1 MQAES
6 EQTNSALA
14 LGVCIDRELNVKS
27 AGGYLVQ
34 VGSRGVQGGVVM
46 CGEDNT
52 LTCIMTTT
60 YVRGGGFKQV
70 ALVPHGVIH
79 VGVSCSRMVM
89 ALSMSSGSKVLLGV
103 MPSSGWR
110 YCSASHLGNVHF
122 FCTVIKSVRRCVR
135 RCVAGSP
142 LLLR

>member
-1 MQAES
+1 M
-6 EQTNSALA
+6 
-14 LGVCIDRELNVKS
+14 CREDKI
-27 AGGYLVQ
+27 
-34 VGSRGVQGGVVM
+34 
-46 CGEDNT
+46 

-60 YVRGGGFKQV
+60 YVRGGDFKQV
-70 ALVPHGVIH
+70 PLVRHGVIL

-89 ALSMSSGSKVLLGV
+89 VLSMSSGSKVLLGI

-110 YCSASHLGNVHF
+110 SCSASHLRTVHF
-122 FCTVIKSVRRCVR
+122 LCAVINSVRRCVR